1 MGKKKKMKYNPAITS
16 SRRKN
21 RKAYFEAN
29 MGKRRKIMLASLYH
43 YLKKIYSVNS
53 VSVCNDDE
61 IRIVRGMFRG
71 YEGKVTGVYRNKWF
85 LLIECAIKKKSN
97 AQNAKLGINAS
108 NCIITKLVK
117 TFKRKKISK
126 YSYRYENKMN

>member
-1 MGKKKKMKYNPAITS
+1 MGMKYNPAITS

-29 MGKRRKIMLASLYH
+29 MGKRRKIMSTWVYH
-43 YLKKIYSVNS
+43 HLKKIHSVNS
-53 VSVCNDDE
+53 VPVCNGDE
-61 IRIVRGMFRG
+61 VRIVRGMFRG
-71 YEGKVTGVYRNKWF
+71 YEGKVTGVCRNKWS
-85 LLIECAIKKKSN
+85 LLIECATKKKSN

-126 YSYRYENKMN
+126 YPYRYENKMN